1 MKGNSIFLTFIVAA
15 LVLMVALQ
23 LYMPQPY
30 VWSETYAADDNQ
42 PYGCQLFDDMM
53 RHSMKKGYATSGR
66 TLQQLADS
74 SCNVLIAT
82 DHLTLNEADAKA
94 LKKILRKGAT
104 VMIATMSTTNEA
116 TDSIIATD
124 YGVAFCDNWNGDIG
138 NMIRQMNNPEYSPY
152 DTIFYQP
159 RYAEDYKPARQYKF
173 MTNAFIVA
181 DYEDNNTCADLAYI
195 YSDYYPICIQTKY
208 FSSYKRRL
216 KEIEYTEDKERKKKL
231 KDQFN
236 ADYNDYY
243 TSEKKDICLP
253 LAVAE
258 EAEGGTIIFV
268 AAPLLFTNYGI
279 LSQMNTKM
287 TVSLMR
293 RLASRRTL
301 RSTRQQQ
308 DMESA
313 FANDNLTPID
323 YVLSQPPLRDA
334 WRLALITI
342 LLFLIFYARRR
353 QRVIPIY
360 KAPRNHSLEFIK
372 LIGSL
377 YWQEHDNNDLVRKKY
392 TLYAE
397 SLRRRLDIDITILA
411 DDEENSRILAAS
423 LGISIEEALQRIRY
437 LRMLNIIERPIS
449 DSEMKYAINLMTP
462 TAPTPAPTPALPRGG
477 GGKKNNN

>member
-1 MKGNSIFLTFIVAA
+1 MKGNSVFFTVIAA
-15 LVLMVALQ
+15 VLLLMVALQ

-30 VWSETYAADDNQ
+30 VWSETHAADDTE
-42 PYGCQLFDDMM
+42 PYGCEVFDRLMSS
-53 RHSMKKGYATSGR
+53 SMKNGYATSGQ

-104 VMIATMSTTNEA
+104 VMIAATSTTNTA

-138 NMIRQMNNPEYSPY
+138 NMIRQMNDPDYSPY
-152 DTIFYQP
+152 DTIYYQP

-181 DYEDNNTCADLAYI
+181 DYEENNTCADLAYI
-195 YSDYYPICIQTKY
+195 YSDYYPVCQQTEY
-208 FSSYKRRL
+208 FKSYKRRL
-216 KEIEYTEDKERKKKL
+216 REIERTKDKAEKRRL
-231 KDQFN
+231 KEQFD

-268 AAPLLFTNYGI
+268 ASPLHFTNYGI
-279 LSQMNTKM
+279 LSRMNTEV
-287 TVSLMR
+287 TASLMR
-293 RLASRRTL
+293 RLDSRRTL

-308 DMESA
+308 DMEPA
-313 FANDNLTPID
+313 FASDNLTPID

-334 WRLALITI
+334 WRLALIII
-342 LLFLIFYARRR
+342 LLFMIFHARRR

-392 TLYAE
+392 TLFAE
-397 SLRRRLDIDITILA
+397 SLRRRLDIDITIIA
-411 DDEENSRILAAS
+411 DDEDNSRILAAS
-423 LGISIEEALQRIRY
+423 LGISQEEALKRIRY
-437 LRMLNIIERPIS
+437 LRSLTIIERPIS
-449 DSEMKYAINLMTP
+449 DSEMKYAIKLMTP
-462 TAPTPAPTPALPRGG
+462 NTYPDPPKGRG
-477 GGKKNNN
+477 KEE